1 MGISGAARAE
11 LAVAPQRAHLPPI
24 PPHTRAH
31 AHARAPHT
39 PSLPLPPASL
49 PRRPRGVG
57 GADAMNVTAVDFL
70 THWKVVSAV
79 LGKYDGRDK
88 VRRAARG
95 PPNGSEDGAAA
106 AEGVH

>member
-1 MGISGAARAE
+1 
-11 LAVAPQRAHLPPI
+11 
-24 PPHTRAH
+24 
-31 AHARAPHT
+31 
-39 PSLPLPPASL
+39 
-49 PRRPRGVG
+49 
-57 GADAMNVTAVDFL
+57 MNVTAVDFL

-95 PPNGSEDGAAA
+95 PPNGSEGGAAA

>member
-1 MGISGAARAE
+1 
-11 LAVAPQRAHLPPI
+11 
-24 PPHTRAH
+24 
-31 AHARAPHT
+31 
-39 PSLPLPPASL
+39 
-49 PRRPRGVG
+49 
-57 GADAMNVTAVDFL
+57 MNVTAVDFL

-95 PPNGSEDGAAA
+95 PPNGSEAAA

>member
-11 LAVAPQRAHLPPI
+11 LAAPPQRAHLPP
-24 PPHTRAH
+24 PPSPRT
-31 AHARAPHT
+31 HARARSPHT

-95 PPNGSEDGAAA
+95 PPNGSEAAA

>member
-1 MGISGAARAE
+1 MGISGGAHAE
-11 LAVAPQRAHLPPI
+11 LASPPQRAHLPP
-24 PPHTRAH
+24 PRT
-31 AHARAPHT
+31 HARARSPHT

-95 PPNGSEDGAAA
+95 APNGSEAAA